1 MDKLA
6 VVFGGS
12 GFLGRQV
19 VRALC
24 RDGWRVRV
32 AVRRPHQAIELRVE
46 GDVGQVQLVQT
57 NIRSQLSVAQA
68 VEGAQIVINLV
79 GVLVE
84 TGRQKFSSLHAIGAE
99 SIAKAAAAA
108 GANQMIHVSAIGADE
123 QSQSS
128 YARSKG
134 KGERLVR
141 EAFPRATILRPSV
154 LFGPGDGLFERF
166 AGLARMAPIVPV
178 PGADT
183 KMQPV
188 YVGDVTKAVMAAVD
202 NTDTTAKTYEL
213 GGPEI
218 LTLGQ
223 IVAFTV
229 EQIDRRRVILP
240 VPDFFARILGFIGE
254 MLGMVPFVKPFLTRD
269 QVILLGADNVVADD
283 ALGLSD
289 LGLTSLETVQAIV
302 PSTLVRFRRY
312 GQFHEKRTA

>member
-1 MDKLA
+1 MRKLA

-57 NIRSQLSVAQA
+57 NIRSQISVAQA

-79 GVLVE
+79 GVLIE
-84 TGRQKFSSLHAIGAE
+84 TGRQKFSSLHAIGAG
-99 SIAKAAAAA
+99 SIAKAAAAV
-108 GANQMIHVSAIGADE
+108 GASQMIHVSAIGADE
-123 QSQSS
+123 QSKSS

-141 EAFPRATILRPSV
+141 EAFASATILRPSV

-166 AGLARMAPIVPV
+166 AGLARMTPIIPV

-188 YVGDVTKAVMAAVD
+188 YVGDVAKAVMAALD
-202 NTDTTAKTYEL
+202 SSDAAAKTYEL
-213 GGPEI
+213 GGPET

-254 MLGMVPFVKPFLTRD
+254 MLGMLPFVDPFLTRD
-269 QVILLGADNVVADD
+269 QVILLGKDNVVADD
-283 ALGLSD
+283 ALALSD
-289 LGLTSLETVQAIV
+289 LGIKSLETVQAIV
-302 PSTLVRFRRY
+302 PSALVRFRRY